1 MSSRILIF
9 AALCLLYLNYSQAQT
24 QDDLDALDQKI
35 SHHVQTKMTG
45 WTHKRVEPIKGSKGV
60 LVETWSFPNK
70 GVKVAVSTLKSA
82 EEARRSL
89 EGFVKDTKEAELLKG
104 YGDEAYIWGYGGSD
118 LVVRRGRYIV
128 YINAGAN
135 VEADPDIRTLSHA
148 ERQARQ
154 NSEMR
159 RLTKEFA
166 RHLINALDLP

>member
-1 MSSRILIF
+1 
-9 AALCLLYLNYSQAQT
+9 
-24 QDDLDALDQKI
+24 
-35 SHHVQTKMTG
+35 MTG

-118 LVVRRGRYIV
+118 SSS
-128 YINAGAN
+128 AGVDTSSTSMLARMWK
-135 VEADPDIRTLSHA
+135 PIQIY
-148 ERQARQ
+148 ER
-154 NSEMR
+154 
-159 RLTKEFA
+159 
-166 RHLINALDLP
+166 